1 MTARRLP
8 LALAFA
14 ALPFLGH
21 AGSGDAASLRGEY
34 SLSLRGIP
42 IGSARLE
49 AEVADGRYSVEFAG
63 RVKGLV
69 RLFTDGEASVR
80 AEGAEADGALQP
92 VAYSQYWVED
102 DDDETIRVAFSG
114 RAASDISVEPPV
126 KRPERYVP
134 VEAEHKTG
142 VLDPASAFV
151 WSAPGGATPDICDRT
166 LPLFDGRRR
175 FDLALSYSRTETF
188 EGRDGSYSGPAVV
201 CAIRYRPIA
210 GHRAN
215 RKQVRELAAND
226 DMEVWMAPAGDGMV
240 APVRIRIGTK
250 YGRVVLNAREFEA
263 E

>member
-8 LALAFA
+8 FAFASAVLPFA
-14 ALPFLGH
+14 AL

-69 RLFTDGEASVR
+69 RLFTDGEATVR

-92 VAYSQYWVED
+92 VAYSQYWAEK

-151 WSAPGGATPDICDRT
+151 WSAPGGATPEMCDRT

-175 FDLALSYSRTETF
+175 FDLALSYSRTEDF
-188 EGRDGSYSGPAVV
+188 EGPEGSYSGPAVV
-201 CAIRYRPIA
+201 CAVRYLPIA

-215 RKQVRELAAND
+215 RKTVRELAENEEI
-226 DMEVWMAPAGDGMV
+226 EVWMAPAGEDIV
-240 APVRIRIGTK
+240 APVRIRVGTK
-250 YGRVVLNAREFEA
+250 YGRVVLNAKQFQTE
-263 E
+263 